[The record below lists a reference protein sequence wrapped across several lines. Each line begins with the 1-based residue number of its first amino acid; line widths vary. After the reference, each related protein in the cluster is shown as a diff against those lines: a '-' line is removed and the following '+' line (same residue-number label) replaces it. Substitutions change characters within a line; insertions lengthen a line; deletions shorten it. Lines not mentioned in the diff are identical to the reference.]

1 MIKTNYYIS
10 TRTGNQFNIKEVSGR
25 AEIVTSG
32 LDKYFIGYHKAGSTT
47 WAATELRSGLALCF
61 KPTLKAAKEKAL
73 EMINRGAVKSA
84 MEHETYYE
92 QRDKFIKWLLEHN
105 KQDSD
110 IPQVIE
116 MLVRKESKNV

>member
-10 TRTGNQFNIKEVSGR
+10 TCTGNQFGAEEVSGR

-47 WAATELRSGLALCF
+47 WAATELRSGLALCSE
-61 KPTLKAAKEKAL
+61 PTLKAAKEKVL
-73 EMINRGAVKSA
+73 EIINRGTIKSA
-84 MEHETYYE
+84 MELETYYK
-92 QRDKFIKWLLEHN
+92 QRDKFVNWLLEHN

-110 IPQVIE
+110 IPHVIE
-116 MLVRKESKNV
+116 TLIRKENKK

>member
-10 TRTGNQFNIKEVSGR
+10 TRIGNQFDVKEVSGR

-32 LDKYFIGYHKAGSTT
+32 LDKYFIGYHKADSST

-61 KPTLKAAKEKAL
+61 ESTLKAAKEKAL
-73 EMINRGAVKSA
+73 EIISCGAIKSA
-84 MEHETYYE
+84 MNLESYYK
-92 QRDKFIKWLLEHN
+92 QRDKFIEWLLEHN
-105 KQDSD
+105 KQGGD

>member
-1 MIKTNYYIS
+1 MIKSNYYIS
-10 TRTGNQFNIKEVSGR
+10 TRTGNQFDVKEVSGR

-32 LDKYFIGYHKAGSTT
+32 LDKYFIGYHKAGSST

-61 KPTLKAAKEKAL
+61 EPTLKAAKEKAL
-73 EMINRGAVKSA
+73 EIISGGAIKSA
-84 MEHETYYE
+84 MNLESYYK
-92 QRDKFIKWLLEHN
+92 QRDKFIEWLLEHN

-116 MLVRKESKNV
+116 MLVRNENKNV

>member
-1 MIKTNYYIS
+1 MIKANYYIS
-10 TRTGNQFNIKEVSGR
+10 TRTGNQFDVKEVSGR

-32 LDKYFIGYHKAGSTT
+32 LDKYFIGYHKAGSAT
-47 WAATELRSGLALCF
+47 WATTELRSGLALCF
-61 KPTLKAAKEKAL
+61 EPTLKAAKEKAL
-73 EMINRGAVKSA
+73 EMINRGAVKGA

>member
-10 TRTGNQFNIKEVSGR
+10 TRTGNQFGAEEVSGR

-47 WAATELRSGLALCF
+47 WVATELRSGLALCF
-61 KPTLKAAKEKAL
+61 ESTLKAAKEKVL
-73 EMINRGAVKSA
+73 EMINRGAVKSG
-84 MEHETYYE
+84 MEDESYYK
-92 QRDKFIKWLLEHN
+92 QRDKFINWLLEHD

-110 IPQVIE
+110 VPQVVE
-116 MLVRKESKNV
+116 MLVRKENKK

>member
-1 MIKTNYYIS
+1 MIKANYYIS
-10 TRTGNQFNIKEVSGR
+10 TRTGNQFDVKEVSGR

-32 LDKYFIGYHKAGSTT
+32 LDKYFIGYHKAGSST

-61 KPTLKAAKEKAL
+61 EPTLKAAKEKAL
-73 EMINRGAVKSA
+73 EIISGGAIKSA
-84 MEHETYYE
+84 MNLESYYK
-92 QRDKFIKWLLEHN
+92 QRDKFIEWLLEHN

-116 MLVRKESKNV
+116 MLVRNENKNV